1 MNIDL
6 TGKNAFVF
14 GASKGIG
21 RAIAFSLASLGANVT
36 LAARSA
42 DKLAEISLEL
52 NKLKISA
59 NQDHD
64 YLVVDGNDP
73 IDIKRKLLVLLD
85 NKTYHILI
93 NNTGGPPAGPILS
106 ADWEA
111 FQQAFQMHLHCSH
124 LAVQLMTEKMKNVGY
139 GRIINIIST
148 SVRMP
153 IEGLGVS
160 NTTRAAMAS
169 WAKTLASEVGAYG
182 ITVNNILPGF
192 TATERLDTL
201 MEIWAKQNGISK
213 EEQINQSKLTIPMK
227 RFGSPEEIADVAAFL
242 ASPAASYVTGT
253 SIIVDGGRTKSI

>member
-21 RAIAFSLASLGANVT
+21 KAIAFSLASLGANVT

-42 DKLAEISLEL
+42 EKLAEISLEL
-52 NKLKISA
+52 NKQRVA
-59 NQDHD
+59 DHQDHD

-73 IDIKRKLLVLLD
+73 ADIKRKLQILL
-85 NKTYHILI
+85 NVKTYHILI
-93 NNTGGPPAGPILS
+93 NNTGGPPAGAILS

-124 LAVQLMTEKMKNVGY
+124 LSVQL
-139 GRIINIIST
+139 INIIST

-153 IEGLGVS
+153 IDGLGVS

-169 WAKTLASEVGAYG
+169 WAKTLANEVAPYG

-201 MEIWAKQNGISK
+201 MEIWAEQNGLSK
-213 EEQINQSKLTIPMK
+213 EEQVSQSKLSIPMR
-227 RFGSPEEIADVAAFL
+227 RFGTPEEIADVAAFL

-253 SIIVDGGRTKSI
+253 SIIVDGGRTKSL